1 MDSSWKRIL
10 EEVSK
15 EIPPTYFDKFID
27 TLQLESL
34 TEDRCII
41 IAPSSNIK
49 THVEKKYQNFIEDA
63 IFKTNGNRVPV
74 EIVLEA
80 PSNLNSVL
88 KENFKDRSYSFNPDY
103 SFENFIVGASNRLAF
118 SAAAECVKN
127 PAEINPLYLFG
138 KVGVGKTHLLHAIG
152 SEILKKDPWKTAYYV
167 DIKSFMSEFL
177 FALQSRDSIESF
189 KIKYQSYNCL
199 LIDDIQLLNTG
210 AEKTQEEFFT
220 IFNFLFERKRQIVI
234 ASDRPSS
241 ELPIHDRL
249 KSRFVTGVQ
258 ADIQA
263 PDREIRVGILEKNSQ
278 ILNLGLSEDHI
289 RFIADLIQDDTRALL
304 GALNDLALH
313 KKAFSHL
320 FFTKE
325 MIEEILKN
333 RIFRKK
339 NFALSQDKVVEYI
352 SSLYQ
357 LDPKD
362 VMSKSRKPE
371 YVIPRHLCMYVLH
384 KCFRLNKS
392 QVGRMFH
399 SEHTSVIH
407 AVRNIENKM
416 KGDSDFSSKV
426 EEVIR
431 RFEFQ

>member
-27 TLQLESL
+27 TLQLDSL
-34 TEDRCII
+34 TDDRCIL

-49 THVEKKYQNFIEDA
+49 THVEKKYQNYIEEA
-63 IFKTNGNRVPV
+63 IFRASGNRIPV
-74 EIVLEA
+74 EIVLES
-80 PSNLNSVL
+80 PSNLNVVL
-88 KENFKDRSYSFNPDY
+88 KENFKDRSYSFNQDY
-103 SFENFIVGASNRLAF
+103 TFDNFVVGNTNRLAY
-118 SAAAECVKN
+118 SAAMECVKN

-152 SEILKKDPWKTAYYV
+152 SEIVKREPWKTAYYV

-263 PDREIRVGILEKNSQ
+263 PDRDTRIGILEKTCQ
-278 ILNLGLSEDHI
+278 ILNLGLSQEHI
-289 RFIADLIQDDTRALL
+289 HLISDLIEDDTRALL

-313 KKAFSHL
+313 KRAFSHL
-320 FFTKE
+320 FFTNT

-339 NFALSQDKVVEYI
+339 NFQLSQDKVIEYI
-352 SSLYQ
+352 SEIYH
-357 LDPKD
+357 LDPKEI
-362 VMSKSRKPE
+362 MGKSRKPE

-384 KCFRLNKS
+384 KEFRLNKS
-392 QVGRMFH
+392 QVGRMFN
-399 SEHTSVIH
+399 SEHTTVIH
-407 AVRNIENKM
+407 AVRNIENRM
-416 KGDSDFSSKV
+416 KEDKDFSIKV
-426 EEVIR
+426 ESILK
-431 RFEFQ
+431 RFRFQ

>member
-1 MDSSWKRIL
+1 MDPSWKRVL

-15 EIPPTYFDKFID
+15 EIPPTYFDKFIY

-34 TEDRCII
+34 TDDRCIL

-49 THVEKKYQNFIEDA
+49 THVEKKYQNHIEEA
-63 IFKTNGNRVPV
+63 IFRASGNRVPV

-80 PSNLNSVL
+80 ASNLTEVL
-88 KENFKDRSYSFNPDY
+88 QEKFKDKSYSFNPDY
-103 SFENFIVGASNRLAF
+103 SFDNFIVGNTNRLAF
-118 SAAAECVKN
+118 SAAMECVKN

-138 KVGVGKTHLLHAIG
+138 KVGVGKTHLLHSIG
-152 SEILKKDPWKTAYYV
+152 SEILKKEPWKTVHYV

-177 FALQSRDSIESF
+177 FALQSRDAIESF

-210 AEKTQEEFFT
+210 AEKTQEEFFS

-241 ELPIHDRL
+241 ELPLHDRL

-258 ADIQA
+258 ADIQP
-263 PDREIRVGILEKNSQ
+263 PDRDIRVGILEKNCQ
-278 ILNLGLSEDHI
+278 ILNLGLSQEHI
-289 RFIADLIQDDTRALL
+289 QFIADLIEDDTRALL

-313 KKAFSHL
+313 KRAFSHL
-320 FFTKE
+320 FFTTT

-339 NFALSQDKVVEYI
+339 NFQLSQDKVIEHI
-352 SSLYQ
+352 SSLYN
-357 LDPKD
+357 LDPNE
-362 VMSKSRKPE
+362 VMGKSRKPE

-384 KCFRLNKS
+384 KGFRLNKS
-392 QVGRMFH
+392 QVGRMF
-399 SEHTSVIH
+399 SAEHTTVIH
-407 AVRNIENKM
+407 AVRNIENKI
-416 KGDSDFSSKV
+416 KEDKEFSIKV
-426 EEVIR
+426 EEVLN
-431 RFEFQ
+431 RFRFQ